1 MTRLSLA
8 TVLLAPLLAIAGCST
23 PQQPEPVIR
32 TVEVRI
38 PFDDPACARA
48 ARDRLAA
55 ERPNYPDSDEALR
68 RAANAF
74 EGAQLL
80 LAGRLLRIARE
91 ASLVA
96 AIEACAG
103 GGD

>member
-1 MTRLSLA
+1 MTRL
-8 TVLLAPLLAIAGCST
+8 LLAPLLAIAGCST
-23 PQQPEPVIR
+23 PQQQEPVIR
-32 TVEVRI
+32 TIEVRV

-48 ARDRLAA
+48 ARDRLRA
-55 ERPNYPDSDEALR
+55 EAPNYPDTPEALA

-80 LAGRLLRIARE
+80 VAGRLLRIARE